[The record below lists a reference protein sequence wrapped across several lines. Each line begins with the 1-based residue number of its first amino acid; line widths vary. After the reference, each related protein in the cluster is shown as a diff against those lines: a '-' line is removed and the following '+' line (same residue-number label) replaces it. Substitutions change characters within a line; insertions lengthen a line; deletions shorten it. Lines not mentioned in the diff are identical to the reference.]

1 MSNNNKD
8 HARLPGHPPPQPY
21 FSAVHSGVHDVD
33 PALED
38 GHLEEGEVGVAHV
51 VEVDVLV
58 LPGKAEGEAG
68 VPVWDEVWVGQV
80 AIVVQ
85 ALGQNKEIK

>member
-21 FSAVHSGVHDVD
+21 FSAVHSRVHDVD

-51 VEVDVLV
+51 VKVDVWV
-58 LPGKAEGEAG
+58 EPGEAEGDTSLLVRHQLG
-68 VPVWDEVWVGQV
+68 VRH
-80 AIVVQ
+80 
-85 ALGQNKEIK
+85 LT